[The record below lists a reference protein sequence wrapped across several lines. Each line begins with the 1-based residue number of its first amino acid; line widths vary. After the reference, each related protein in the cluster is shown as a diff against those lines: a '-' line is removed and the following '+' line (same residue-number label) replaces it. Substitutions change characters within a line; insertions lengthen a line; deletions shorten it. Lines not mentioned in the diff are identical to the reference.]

1 LYKLF
6 SFRQGYTKGTYPFVT
21 CKRVNPLNPQR
32 KKAMKKRKK
41 EIKVRLTEEEY
52 KQLLQRKTKPRL
64 AEWIRE
70 TCLGQKPKKEIAT
83 VDPLLLYELNKI
95 GVNLNQIAKK
105 VQRGERNIEW
115 LVTIIH
121 IEKHLASLLE
131 NDC

>member
-1 LYKLF
+1 
-6 SFRQGYTKGTYPFVT
+6 
-21 CKRVNPLNPQR
+21 
-32 KKAMKKRKK
+32 MKKRTKK
-41 EIKVRLTEEEY
+41 IEIMTTNEEY
-52 KQLLQRKTKPRL
+52 ELLLQRKTKPRL

-70 TCLGQKPKKEIAT
+70 TCLDQKPKKEVTT

-105 VQRGERNIEW
+105 VQFGEHNIEW

-121 IEKHLASLLE
+121 IEKHLTSLLE

>member
-1 LYKLF
+1 
-6 SFRQGYTKGTYPFVT
+6 
-21 CKRVNPLNPQR
+21 
-32 KKAMKKRKK
+32 MKKRKK

-70 TCLGQKPKKEIAT
+70 TCLGQKPKKEIAI

-105 VQRGERNIEW
+105 VQHGERNIEW

>member
-1 LYKLF
+1 
-6 SFRQGYTKGTYPFVT
+6 
-21 CKRVNPLNPQR
+21 
-32 KKAMKKRKK
+32 MKKRTKK
-41 EIKVRLTEEEY
+41 IEIMTSEEEY

-70 TCLGQKPKKEIAT
+70 TCLSQKPKKEVAT

-105 VQRGERNIEW
+105 VQRGEHNIEW

>member
-1 LYKLF
+1 
-6 SFRQGYTKGTYPFVT
+6 
-21 CKRVNPLNPQR
+21 
-32 KKAMKKRKK
+32 MKKRTKK
-41 EIKVRLTEEEY
+41 IEIMTTEEEY
-52 KQLLQRKTKPRL
+52 EQLLQRKTKPRL

-70 TCLGQKPKKEIAT
+70 TCLDQKPKKEVAT

-105 VQRGERNIEW
+105 VQRGEHNIEW